1 MSKLTKTLI
10 TLLIS
15 AALVSP
21 AHAGGKKHPTV
32 PQESTSSEKPKSTT
46 AENHVVP
53 KLICKVPA
61 WTCQT
66 DHGTSY
72 VTSSWSI
79 ETDNSWEVTPTEYI
93 RPKKQI
99 SESTTQNLL
108 VIDRSTGEISVYS
121 SSCINSPQKGQC
133 YLPDQIKNK
142 F

>member
-1 MSKLTKTLI
+1 MKHLS
-10 TLLIS
+10 LLS
-15 AALVSP
+15 TALLAVVFALP
-21 AHAGGKKHPTV
+21 AHAGGKKHPTA
-32 PQESTSSEKPKSTT
+32 PQESTSSEKSTSTT

-53 KLICKVPA
+53 KLICKFPA

-72 VTSSWSI
+72 VVPSWSI

-93 RPKKQI
+93 RPSKQI
-99 SESTTQNLL
+99 SESTTQTLL
-108 VIDRSTGEISVYS
+108 VIDRSTGEISNYS
-121 SSCINSPQKGQC
+121 SACINSPRKGQC